1 MSRRKHNQ
9 RTKLHV
15 KKGDDVKVLS
25 GRERG
30 KTGRILRINH
40 KVDGKTGRVQ
50 TRAIVEGLNLV
61 TKHRRPDQQNPQ
73 GGIVETEAGIHISN
87 LQLIDPK
94 SKQPTRIGRKR
105 NEKGKGWVRYS
116 KKSGEIIG

>member
-1 MSRRKHNQ
+1 MSRRKHNK
-9 RTKLHV
+9 RPKLHI

-30 KTGRILRINH
+30 KTGRVLVITH
-40 KVDGKTGRVQ
+40 KEDPKTGAVQ
-50 TRAIVEGLNLV
+50 YRAIVEGLNLV
-61 TKHRRPDQQNPQ
+61 SKHRRPDQQNPQ

-94 SKQPTRIGRKR
+94 SKEPTRIGRKP